1 MPTLDYLI
9 EQSKITLEKL
19 AAASGLEPERVEA
32 IVDGR
37 WTPSPD
43 ERQAIAQALG
53 LPVAEIA
60 FGHNMNARNIR
71 FHRFGLREDF
81 NAGDELRPD

>member
-9 EQSKITLEKL
+9 EQSQLTLAEI
-19 AAASGLEPERVEA
+19 AAATGLEVKRVEA

-43 ERQAIAQALG
+43 ERQSIATALG
-53 LPVAEIA
+53 VPVDVIA

-71 FHRFGLREDF
+71 FGRFGLKEDF
-81 NAGDELRPD
+81 DRSGE